1 MSQTDAERILSAA
14 RRLRNHHGGG
24 FSLTEL
30 ARPAGLSRAT
40 LYRRLTADPN
50 LASEIERLRKEGIRS
65 PREEF
70 LRAATTLLSEGGI
83 SALTMEA
90 VAARAGL
97 STATLYRAFADRDTL
112 LREVFKTALPAE
124 PLRQLLA
131 EDGPM
136 VDVLERFVEG
146 LMHRMHERPY
156 VLRFLLLRTPDDIQE
171 LSKIRRDEE
180 RMSTALVAF
189 FERHAAEFRSLPP
202 RQLAASLM
210 GQVLGSLL
218 FQRSHEGFQLP
229 EAKTVVDSFLHGMKR
244 SNQGGMGT

>member
-14 RRLRNHHGGG
+14 RRLRTHHGGG

-50 LASEIERLRKEGIRS
+50 LAAEIERLRKEGSRN

-70 LRAATTLLSEGGI
+70 LRAATTLLTEGGI

-97 STATLYRAFADRDTL
+97 STATLYRTFADRDTL
-112 LREVFKTALPAE
+112 LRETFKTVLPAE
-124 PLRQLLA
+124 PLRQLLVA
-131 EDGPM
+131 DGPM
-136 VDVLERFVEG
+136 VLVLERFVDG
-146 LMHRMHERPY
+146 LIHRMRERPY
-156 VLRFLLLRTPDDIQE
+156 LLRFLLLRTPDDIQE
-171 LSKIRRDEE
+171 LRKLRRDEE
-180 RMSTALVAF
+180 RMSTGLVAF
-189 FERHAAEFRSLPP
+189 FERHSAEFRPLSP

-218 FQRSHEGFQLP
+218 FQKSHEGFQLP
-229 EAKTVVDSFLHGMKR
+229 EAKMIVDSFLHGMKR
-244 SNQGGMGT
+244 SNHGGTAT